1 MKKNLLLYT
10 VSGILLYSSSSL
22 SHAHNNTIENDTVK
36 LSKNSSFKSQASEKA
51 PYGIHYY
58 LYGPGKYKEYVK
70 FKEKKALKLAKDKQM
85 QAKLAKMSKEEEKL
99 KKLTESQKSDK
110 PSAATLESTV
120 LAHASSTGSGNTKTS
135 TQDSPMER
143 LDEKS
148 ETESKILVYNE
159 GTKVFYDVKLQDSFV
174 PVDVWGAGTIVN
186 IIRGSITSDVIGL
199 NASNGGNIDAT
210 NITVTAVET
219 GLLLTDSTITLRDST
234 VNVTGDHEAYGV
246 LFQSNLSALEEES
259 TQSIEDGDNH
269 TLHQNVINKVTL
281 ENTKL
286 TVENGIGVNAIFTG
300 GVASLQDSTISAD
313 VLLQTGQRNRDRANE
328 KNDERVPI
336 LLLTAKNSHLEGR
349 AQTLGKGK
357 AVLNLDDNTKWVL
370 KPSKN
375 PTHYSDD
382 QSDYSSLGIDA
393 QSYSNL
399 SLLNIKNSSIVF
411 EKPQSDH
418 YQVLYIGSHP
428 QQENGFSNAP
438 AVYGAEGNAELYLNS
453 KWSNNTPVNKQKTD
467 RVLINGGVL
476 GTTKVYINLLGKEEK
491 LTNSDSDWK
500 ENVTSAPSSTQGIS
514 LIQVS
519 GEANKNSFKLASN
532 YMTMK
537 GSPYKYVLT
546 AYEPGKSHASQ
557 NMLGGGNNSF
567 WDYRLQNEYV
577 DSNRKVR
584 AVLPQVANYL
594 VMPNT
599 LFSAGYTDANNQSI
613 MVDNMRIAVLDS
625 EKNEKKQGIF
635 LSAYNDRVT
644 LSSNQGPLQYGYD
657 ADVNYYA
664 LQAGVTLAALE
675 SGDITT
681 DFGLLGTYGKVSFTP
696 KGMEGSEQTT
706 LDKWLITG
714 YGGIQHD
721 SGIYVNTFV
730 SYGAV
735 KGEITAPLIRKTTQ
749 LDDTKIFSASSTIG
763 QKLATGMKELVFEPQ
778 AQIIYQNLLFKTIS
792 DAEGFEVD
800 MKNPHQW
807 LVRIG
812 GRLMKTIT
820 NLSEGNAFSFY
831 GKLNV
836 LKAFGDESA
845 IKIGDTFHLDSM
857 GSSIEGGV
865 GINARFAQNI
875 ALHGGVSYRHKLQ
888 KAGGSG
894 TNFFGGISY
903 SF

>member
-1 MKKNLLLYT
+1 MKKRFLLCT
-10 VSGILLYSSSSL
+10 VSGVFVCSHSSISYAFYSNIVPPPVATSKIKNFGLATYPSSTTQPALNVSYTSETHIPERDKETEPKKRRKDL
-22 SHAHNNTIENDTVK
+22 KNPEERMPKESVMGGVNYDSSQSSFSKNNVADPLTIRSFSAYPPTPPTIEK
-36 LSKNSSFKSQASEKA
+36 ANS
-51 PYGIHYY
+51 
-58 LYGPGKYKEYVK
+58 
-70 FKEKKALKLAKDKQM
+70 AKP
-85 QAKLAKMSKEEEKL
+85 
-99 KKLTESQKSDK
+99 K
-110 PSAATLESTV
+110 PSIESRNIQSIKVNEKNVQAVHDVQLHDKYSPVNVEGKEAV
-120 LAHASSTGSGNTKTS
+120 LTIMGGS
-135 TQDSPMER
+135 
-143 LDEKS
+143 
-148 ETESKILVYNE
+148 V
-159 GTKVFYDVKLQDSFV
+159 
-174 PVDVWGAGTIVN
+174 
-186 IIRGSITSDVIGL
+186 TSDFVGL

-210 NITVTAVET
+210 NITVTAVGT
-219 GLLLTDSTITLRDST
+219 GLLLTDGTITLRDST
-234 VNVTGDHEAYGV
+234 VNVTGNHEAYGV
-246 LFQSNLSALEEES
+246 FFKHHTTDTSREQHAARAKE
-259 TQSIEDGDNH
+259 GDNIA
-269 TLHQNVINKVTL
+269 LIKNNINEITL

-286 TVENGIGVNAIFTG
+286 TVENGIGIGTVQAKGT
-300 GVASLQDSTISAD
+300 ASLQDSTISAD